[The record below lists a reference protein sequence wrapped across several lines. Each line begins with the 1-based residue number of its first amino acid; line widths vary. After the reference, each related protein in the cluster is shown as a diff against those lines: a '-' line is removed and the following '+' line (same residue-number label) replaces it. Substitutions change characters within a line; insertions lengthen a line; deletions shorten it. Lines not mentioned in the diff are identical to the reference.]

1 MSERSDKWT
10 LKRAREVSGLFSID
24 NSKMPG
30 TTFALDAFQCDVG
43 GRLADV
49 EGSVC
54 SNCNMRHL
62 QKRITNAQASYQ
74 RNQERT
80 EATLLNDGPETW
92 ASAAAFQLEA
102 LGQSENRLLASGDLP
117 KGELG
122 PLLLEAFALL
132 ALKTPTIK
140 HWCAT
145 REVGTVIAWCKR
157 RKGAPIPDNLVI
169 RVSSPMVNDG
179 PIKGLPEGIH
189 TSTVHKGDTEPHG
202 FGCGSML
209 NDFKCGDCHAC
220 WDNSIPNV
228 SYQWHRYGRT
238 AAKDLPAWKVE
249 IMKQN
254 EKNKGYGED
263 KWALLPES
271 SWVTDKEFMGEE
283 AALRHPIMA
292 EAFEQS
298 LLHHKPSSNICLITL
313 CAASNDNSQKFKTF
327 SKKLPD
333 IDTLIMSNA
342 TFTSLDIWSSMWPY
356 RSYDA
361 PRESGRWDKEY
372 EELAYSRMM
381 RFFGKFQYDYVI
393 CNFLPHQQRNM
404 NACRRA
410 MPELQKQGRIQEFRF
425 HPTWDEY
432 DQIRDQYP
440 KGTRQPHIT
449 DIVIDAIDA
458 ELRSWSNKE

>member
-1 MSERSDKWT
+1 
-10 LKRAREVSGLFSID
+10 
-24 NSKMPG
+24 MPG

-43 GRLADV
+43 GRLAEIED
-49 EGSVC
+49 SVC

-62 QKRITNAQASYQ
+62 QKRITNAQLSYQ

-80 EATLLNDGPETW
+80 ETTLLSDGPEAW
-92 ASAAAFQLEA
+92 ADAAAFQLKA

-122 PLLLEAFALL
+122 RLLLEAFALL
-132 ALKTPTIK
+132 ALKTPAIK

-145 REVGTVIAWCKR
+145 REVGTVITWCKS
-157 RKGAPIPDNLVI
+157 KPNQSIPDNLVI
-169 RVSSPMVNDG
+169 RVSSPMINDA
-179 PIKGLPEGIH
+179 PINGLPKSIL
-189 TSTVHKGDTEPHG
+189 TSTVHKGDAEPHG
-202 FGCGSML
+202 FGCESMI
-209 NDFKCGDCHAC
+209 NNFKCGDCRAC
-220 WDNSIPNV
+220 WDSSVPNV

-238 AAKDLPAWKVE
+238 AAKDLPAKKVE

-254 EKNKGYGED
+254 EKNKGYGEN

-271 SWVTDKEFMGEE
+271 SWVPEDEFIGEE
-283 AALRHPIMA
+283 AVLRHPIMK

-298 LLHHKPSSNICLITL
+298 LQHHNPSSNICLITL

-327 SKKLPD
+327 RKQFPNVD
-333 IDTLIMSNA
+333 IMIMSNA

-361 PRESGRWDKEY
+361 PRETGRWDKEY
-372 EELAYSRMM
+372 EDLAYSRMM
-381 RFFGKFQYDYVI
+381 RFFGMFQYDYVI

-410 MPELQKQGRIQEFRF
+410 MPELKKQGRIKEFRF

-432 DQIRDQYP
+432 DQIRDQFP

-449 DIVIDAIDA
+449 EIVLGVMEE
-458 ELRSWSNKE
+458 ELMRWSSNEAT